1 MTRSDWLDLTVLERK
16 KYNYLSE
23 VLDLSQQMGGALDR
37 NDDVSVRML
46 LALREEPLLHLR
58 ELTQAIRNKK
68 ESLPPEDR
76 ERVSVLDQGAAPQG
90 EEETTYHSQAGSARR
105 LLERIVELDE
115 RLNRRLAGKNSFYE
129 QKK

>member
-1 MTRSDWLDLTVLERK
+1 MPAAVRPAAERVRAESVLE
-16 KYNYLSE
+16 
-23 VLDLSQQMGGALDR
+23 VAG
-37 NDDVSVRML
+37 L

-105 LLERIVELDE
+105 LLERVIEVDR
-115 RLNRRLAGKNSFYE
+115 RLNRRLAGDASFYG
-129 QKK
+129 KDGR

>member
-23 VLDLSQQMGGALDR
+23 VLDLSHPMGGALDR

-105 LLERIVELDE
+105 LLERIGELDE